1 MKPVSRK
8 TVFKSLFKGDKA
20 LTNALCVHLP
30 NVGAVTQKFLGVSKY
45 NQVTGEVSLGGRGC
59 IFFVYPPGNC
69 YAGVRY
75 IPCRQIMTRKSS
87 SVTIRDVAQKAGVSP
102 ATVSRYLNDS
112 APISPE
118 VAERIQKVMSELQ
131 YVPSAAARQ
140 LAMQKSHAIGV
151 LLTDMYSVFFPPL
164 ISGLESIVQQEGYNL
179 LVASR
184 RAGDGVDTQIPIGP
198 HNADGLIVFPGS
210 LTDDEI
216 LKLHQAGFP
225 LVLIYQSSPEGA
237 NIPSVMVWNK
247 RATKEL
253 IDHLIEAHHRRSIV
267 FVRGPANN
275 EDSQRRELG
284 YQESLEAH
292 GIACNPNLIISG
304 EYNRNDAYQAM
315 SKFLQNEPPDFDAVF
330 TGNDESAIGIMNA
343 ISEKGLRIPDDISV
357 VGFDN
362 LELSAFLTPPLTTI
376 NAPTEGVGKTA
387 AQYLFKLMANQEVDP
402 VTLLSTQIVIRR
414 SCGCSA

>member
-1 MKPVSRK
+1 
-8 TVFKSLFKGDKA
+8 
-20 LTNALCVHLP
+20 
-30 NVGAVTQKFLGVSKY
+30 
-45 NQVTGEVSLGGRGC
+45 
-59 IFFVYPPGNC
+59 
-69 YAGVRY
+69 
-75 IPCRQIMTRKSS
+75 MTRKSS

-112 APISPE
+112 APVAKE
-118 VAERIQKVMSELQ
+118 VAERIQRVMSELQ

-140 LAMQKSHAIGV
+140 LATQKARAIGL
-151 LLTDMYSVFFPPL
+151 LLTDMYNEFFPPL
-164 ISGLESIVQQEGYNL
+164 VGAIEAVVQQEGHNL

-184 RAGDGVDTQIPIGP
+184 RAGNGVDIQLPIGP
-198 HNADGLIVFPGS
+198 HNADGMIVFPGS

-216 LKLHQAGFP
+216 LKLQEAGFP
-225 LVLIYQSSPEGA
+225 LVLIYRSSPEGA

-253 IDHLIEAHHRRSIV
+253 IDHLIEVHHRHRIV

-292 GIACNPNLIISG
+292 GIAYNPDLIIFG
-304 EYNRNDAYQAM
+304 EYNRNEAYQAM
-315 SKFLQNEPPDFDAVF
+315 SKFLADEYPDFDAVF
-330 TGNDESAIGIMNA
+330 TGNDDSAIGVMNA
-343 ISEKGLRIPDDISV
+343 LTEKGLRIPEDISV
-357 VGFDN
+357 VGFDD

-376 NAPTEGVGKTA
+376 NAPTECVGKMA
-387 AQYLFKLMANQEVDP
+387 AQYLFKLLANQEVDLA
-402 VTLLSTQIVIRR
+402 TLLPTKLVIRR